1 MYKYKSGQISITD
14 FGQPMGMHLNEN
26 NRWVKKAAMIPWD
39 EIEKKYAGL
48 FKSNKGHPAK
58 PLRLALGAC
67 MIQAEYGYSDEE
79 ITLQIQE
86 SPYLQYFCGY
96 EALSLIHI

>member
-26 NRWVKKAAMIPWD
+26 NRWVKKAAMIPWN

-48 FKSNKGHPAK
+48 FKSHIYHFRHKVFSQDTGLLLGHLPQ
-58 PLRLALGAC
+58 C
-67 MIQAEYGYSDEE
+67 
-79 ITLQIQE
+79 
-86 SPYLQYFCGY
+86 
-96 EALSLIHI
+96 